1 MTYKSILITLL
12 AVLAFSSCQQEA
24 TDNQEATTGK
34 GRVALSLSAE
44 DAICVSSRSSNP
56 SIEELTF
63 TIKASGAESGTPIT
77 FTQLADEYVAYLEA
91 GTYTLT
97 AASTSEGANQGLGD
111 ICYEGTSSEFTIQPG
126 ETTNIS
132 LTLTPANAKISI
144 VIDNSSLQSFYGTST
159 TVSITAP
166 RNITISNNSDVYV
179 PAGTVTY
186 SVIATALP
194 QCGATSVNKQGSIT
208 VEAGKA
214 YTLTITAT
222 PGGTIIF
229 ETTATTQDTDVWDG
243 EFS

>member
-56 SIEELTF
+56 SIEELSF
-63 TIKASGAESGTPIT
+63 TIKASGAENGTPIT
-77 FTQLADEYVAYLEA
+77 FTQLAEEFVAYLEA

-97 AASTSEGANQGLGD
+97 AAYTPQGANQGLGD

-144 VIDNSSLQSFYGTST
+144 TIDNNSLQSFYGTST

-166 RNITISNNSDVYV
+166 RNITITNNSDIYV
-179 PAGTVTY
+179 PVGTVTY
-186 SVIATALP
+186 TVTATALLNS
-194 QCGATSVNKQGSIT
+194 GATSINKQGSIT

-214 YTLTITAT
+214 YTLNITAT

-229 ETTATTQDTDVWDG
+229 ETTDTTQDTDVWDG

>member
-24 TDNQEATTGK
+24 TDNQEATAGK

-56 SIEELTF
+56 SFEELTF

-97 AASTSEGANQGLGD
+97 AAYIPEEATQGLGG

-126 ETTNIS
+126 ETTNVSI
-132 LTLTPANAKISI
+132 TLTPSNAKISV

-166 RNITISNNSDVYV
+166 RNLTITNNSDIYL

-186 SVIATALP
+186 RVTATALP
-194 QCGATSVNKQGSIT
+194 NSGAASVNKQESMT

-222 PGGTIIF
+222 SGGTIIF